1 MRVADGADDRRD
13 VRRLVTRETDSR
25 PLQRWVT
32 GAGVLLIVLMIGAD
46 SYEAWQDY
54 DAAILRSEDTQLA
67 IARATAEQTARMV
80 QEIDVVLADQAQRW
94 GAAEGTPA
102 AREAARE
109 RLQADVTRF
118 PFVHSM
124 EIIGRDGRLFATTA
138 PSPDDDADYRGRHF
152 FAILEHASPGTL
164 YIGKPVGQDYRTF
177 ALGRAIRDRYGA
189 FDGVVLVRVAFE
201 YLTGFYSTINVDSS
215 IRLVRE
221 DGVVLAHY
229 PTAASAEDISSGLI
243 AGLRG
248 SELVRRDPQSD
259 AKPQLR
265 VLRRVQ
271 GYPLL
276 VELAQPMS
284 SVLSSW
290 RYQELSSISRT
301 LTLAGLAGALIV
313 VLRRVLRRRDRL
325 EQERQRLE
333 RGLRDSQKAE
343 AVGFLAASMVH
354 DFNNVLGA
362 IVGYAEVAR
371 TQIGDDARVTQ
382 TIDGLLAASERARL
396 LVRRVLTFDPHRS
409 VVHGALAIEP
419 IVMEA
424 LALIRANLP
433 ASIAILPPEPGR
445 AGLINGDAT
454 EVHQVVMNL
463 CTNAVRAMPA
473 GGQLQVRVEAM
484 QVDAARELTLG
495 GLQPGRW
502 LRLSIVDT
510 GIGLLPDQLRS
521 MFDPF
526 YTSRAGGDGSGIGLT
541 VVRNVVSGMNGAIEV
556 ESRPGSGT
564 AMSVY
569 WPQVEPASAN
579 ANAQRA
585 VQAVGAGQSILIVD
599 DEPELVRLAEEIVAS
614 LGYEAIG
621 FSDATAAIAS
631 FRHAPARFDAV
642 LTDERMPMF
651 QGTTLAEMIHELRAD
666 IPILLVT
673 GHRERQT
680 DMRAQRAG
688 IIEVLDKPLRA
699 GDLREALGR
708 AFSIASLQ
716 PRVRPAQPNGHR
728 A

>member
-1 MRVADGADDRRD
+1 MTRD
-13 VRRLVTRETDSR
+13 TDSR

-32 GAGVLLIVLMIGAD
+32 GAGVLLIVLMVGAD

-54 DAAILRSEDTQLA
+54 DDAILRSEDTQLA

-94 GAAEGTPA
+94 GAADATPA

-138 PSPDDDADYRGRHF
+138 PGPDDDADFSGRHF
-152 FAILEHASPGTL
+152 FSILEHASRGML

-177 ALGRAIRDRYGA
+177 ALARAIHDRYGA
-189 FDGVVLVRVAFE
+189 FAGVVLVRVAFE

-221 DGVVLAHY
+221 DGTVLAHY
-229 PTAASAEDISSGLI
+229 PTVASDEDISSSLI
-243 AGLRG
+243 AGIRG
-248 SELVRRDPQSD
+248 LELVRRDPQSS
-259 AKPQLR
+259 AGPQLR
-265 VLRRVQ
+265 VFRRVQ
-271 GYPLL
+271 SYPLL

-284 SVLSSW
+284 SVLRSW
-290 RYQELSSISRT
+290 RHQELSSGART
-301 LTLAGLAGALIV
+301 LTLAALAGVLIV
-313 VLRRVLRRRDRL
+313 VLRRVLRRRDGL
-325 EQERQRLE
+325 EEERQRLE

-343 AVGFLAASMVH
+343 AVGFLAASMAH

-371 TQIGDDARVTQ
+371 AQIARDARTTE
-382 TIDGLLAASERARL
+382 TIDGLLAASERARQ

-419 IVMEA
+419 VVIEA
-424 LALIRANLP
+424 LQLLRPGLPSSITIR
-433 ASIAILPPEPGR
+433 PPESGS

-454 EVHQVVMNL
+454 ELHQVVMNL

-473 GGQLQVRVEAM
+473 GGQLTVRVEAV
-484 QVDAARELTLG
+484 QVDAPRDLTLG
-495 GLQPGRW
+495 ALQPGRW
-502 LRLSIVDT
+502 LRLSIADT
-510 GIGLLPDQLRS
+510 GIGLSPEQLQS
-521 MFDPF
+521 IFAPF
-526 YTSRAGGDGSGIGLT
+526 YSARANGDGSGIGLT
-541 VVRNVVSGMNGAIEV
+541 VVRNIVSGMKGAIEV

-564 AMSVY
+564 TMSVY
-569 WPQVEPASAN
+569 WPQVEPASAG
-579 ANAQRA
+579 ASAPRA
-585 VQAVGAGQSILIVD
+585 TQPVGAGQAVLIVD

-621 FSDATAAIAS
+621 FSDATAAIDS
-631 FRHAPARFDAV
+631 FRRAPARFDAV
-642 LTDERMPMF
+642 LTDERMPAL
-651 QGTTLAEMIHELRAD
+651 QGTTLARMIHDLRAD

-680 DMRAQRAG
+680 DARALRAG

-708 AFSIASLQ
+708 AFAM
-716 PRVRPAQPNGHR
+716 
-728 A
+728 

>member
-1 MRVADGADDRRD
+1 MTRD
-13 VRRLVTRETDSR
+13 TDSR

-32 GAGVLLIVLMIGAD
+32 GAGVLLIVLMVGAD

-54 DAAILRSEDTQLA
+54 DDAILRSEDTQLA

-80 QEIDVVLADQAQRW
+80 QEIDVVLADQALRW
-94 GAAEGTPA
+94 GAADATPA

-138 PSPDDDADYRGRHF
+138 PGPDDDADFSGRHF
-152 FAILEHASPGTL
+152 FSILEHASRGML

-177 ALGRAIRDRYGA
+177 ALARAIHDRYGA
-189 FDGVVLVRVAFE
+189 FAGVVLVRVAFE
-201 YLTGFYSTINVDSS
+201 YLTSFYSTINVDSS

-229 PTAASAEDISSGLI
+229 PTVASDEDISSSLI
-243 AGLRG
+243 TALRAL
-248 SELVRRDPQSD
+248 ELVRRDPQSS
-259 AKPQLR
+259 ARPQLR
-265 VLRRVQ
+265 VFRRVQ

-276 VELAQPMS
+276 VELGQPMS
-284 SVLSSW
+284 SVLRSW
-290 RYQELSSISRT
+290 RHQELSSGART
-301 LTLAGLAGALIV
+301 LTLAALAGVLIV

-325 EQERQRLE
+325 EEERQRLE

-343 AVGFLAASMVH
+343 AVGFLAASMAH

-362 IVGYAEVAR
+362 IVGYAELAR
-371 TQIGDDARVTQ
+371 AQIARDARATE
-382 TIDGLLAASERARL
+382 TIDGLLAASERARQ

-419 IVMEA
+419 VVIEA
-424 LALIRANLP
+424 LELIRPGLP
-433 ASIAILPPEPGR
+433 PAITIRPPEPGS

-454 EVHQVVMNL
+454 ELHQVVMNL

-473 GGQLQVRVEAM
+473 GGQLTVRVEAV
-484 QVDAARELTLG
+484 QVDAPRDLTLG
-495 GLQPGRW
+495 ALQPGRW
-502 LRLSIVDT
+502 LRLSIADT
-510 GIGLLPDQLRS
+510 GIGLSSEQLQS
-521 MFDPF
+521 IFAPF
-526 YTSRAGGDGSGIGLT
+526 YSARANGDGSGIGLT
-541 VVRNVVSGMNGAIEV
+541 VVRNIVSGMKGAIEV

-564 AMSVY
+564 TMSVY
-569 WPQVEPASAN
+569 WPQVEPASAGTS
-579 ANAQRA
+579 APRA
-585 VQAVGAGQSILIVD
+585 TQPVGAGQAVLIVD

-621 FSDATAAIAS
+621 FSDATAAIDS
-631 FRHAPARFDAV
+631 FRRAPARFDAV
-642 LTDERMPMF
+642 LTDERMPAL
-651 QGTTLAEMIHELRAD
+651 QGTTLARMIHDLRAD

-680 DMRAQRAG
+680 DARAVRAG

-708 AFSIASLQ
+708 AFAM
-716 PRVRPAQPNGHR
+716 
-728 A
+728 

>member
-1 MRVADGADDRRD
+1 
-13 VRRLVTRETDSR
+13 VTRDTDSR

-32 GAGVLLIVLMIGAD
+32 GAGVLLIVLMVGAD

-54 DAAILRSEDTQLA
+54 DDAILRSEDTQLA

-94 GAAEGTPA
+94 GAADATPA

-138 PSPDDDADYRGRHF
+138 PGPDDDADFSGRHF
-152 FAILEHASPGTL
+152 FSILEHASRGML

-177 ALGRAIRDRYGA
+177 ALARAIHDRYGA
-189 FDGVVLVRVAFE
+189 FAGVVLVRVAFE

-221 DGVVLAHY
+221 DGTVLAHY
-229 PTAASAEDISSGLI
+229 PTVASDEDISSSLI
-243 AGLRG
+243 AGIRG
-248 SELVRRDPQSD
+248 LELVRRDPQSS
-259 AKPQLR
+259 AGPQLR
-265 VLRRVQ
+265 VFRRVQ
-271 GYPLL
+271 SYPLL

-284 SVLSSW
+284 SVLRSW
-290 RYQELSSISRT
+290 RHQELSSGART
-301 LTLAGLAGALIV
+301 LTLAALAGVLIV
-313 VLRRVLRRRDRL
+313 VLRRVLRRRDGL
-325 EQERQRLE
+325 EEERQRLE

-343 AVGFLAASMVH
+343 AVGFLAASMAH

-371 TQIGDDARVTQ
+371 AQIAGDARTTE
-382 TIDGLLAASERARL
+382 TIDGLLAASERARQ

-419 IVMEA
+419 VVIEA
-424 LALIRANLP
+424 LQLLRPGLPSSITIR
-433 ASIAILPPEPGR
+433 PPESGS

-454 EVHQVVMNL
+454 ELHQVVMNL

-473 GGQLQVRVEAM
+473 GGQLTVRVEAM
-484 QVDAARELTLG
+484 QVDAPRDLTLG
-495 GLQPGRW
+495 ALQPGRW
-502 LRLSIVDT
+502 LRLSIADT
-510 GIGLLPDQLRS
+510 GIGLSPEQLQS
-521 MFDPF
+521 IFAPF
-526 YTSRAGGDGSGIGLT
+526 YSARANGDGSGIGLT
-541 VVRNVVSGMNGAIEV
+541 VVRNIVSGMKGAIEV

-564 AMSVY
+564 TMSVY
-569 WPQVEPASAN
+569 WPQVEPASAG
-579 ANAQRA
+579 ASAPRA
-585 VQAVGAGQSILIVD
+585 TQPVGAGQAVLIVD

-621 FSDATAAIAS
+621 FSDATAAIDS
-631 FRHAPARFDAV
+631 FRRAPARFDAV
-642 LTDERMPMF
+642 LTDERMPAL
-651 QGTTLAEMIHELRAD
+651 QGTTLARMIHDLRAD

-680 DMRAQRAG
+680 NARALRAG

-708 AFSIASLQ
+708 AFAL
-716 PRVRPAQPNGHR
+716 
-728 A
+728 

>member
-1 MRVADGADDRRD
+1 MSVAERTDDRRD
-13 VRRLVTRETDSR
+13 VREVVTRETDSR

-32 GAGVLLIVLMIGAD
+32 GAGVLLIVLMVGAD

-80 QEIDVVLADQAQRW
+80 QEIDVVLAEQAQRW
-94 GAAEGTPA
+94 GAADGTPA

-124 EIIGRDGRLFATTA
+124 EIIGRDGLLFATTS
-138 PSPDDDADYRGRHF
+138 PSPDDVADFRGRHF
-152 FAILEHASPGTL
+152 FSILEHAAPGTL

-189 FDGVVLVRVAFE
+189 FAGVVLVRVAFE
-201 YLTGFYSTINVDSS
+201 YLTSFYSTISVDSS

-229 PTAASAEDISSGLI
+229 PTSASAEEINGSLI
-243 AGLRG
+243 AGIRG
-248 SELVRRDPQSD
+248 SELVSTDPPSAQN
-259 AKPQLR
+259 PHLR

-271 GYPLL
+271 SYPLL
-276 VELAQPMS
+276 IELVQPMS
-284 SVLSSW
+284 SVLSAW
-290 RYQELSSISRT
+290 RHQELLSFART
-301 LTLAGLAGALIV
+301 LTLAGLAGGLIV

-325 EQERQRLE
+325 EQERERLE

-343 AVGFLAASMVH
+343 AVGFLAASMAH

-371 TQIGDDARVTQ
+371 AQVEPDERVTE
-382 TIDGLLAASERARL
+382 TLDGLLAASERARL

-419 IVMEA
+419 VVHEA
-424 LALIRANLP
+424 LALLRPGLSQTITIR
-433 ASIAILPPEPGR
+433 PPEAGTV
-445 AGLINGDAT
+445 GLINGDAT

-473 GGQLQVRVEAM
+473 GGQLQVRVEAV
-484 QVDAARELTLG
+484 QVDTGRTLTLG
-495 GLQPGRW
+495 ALQPGRW
-502 LRLSIVDT
+502 IRLSIADT
-510 GIGLLPDQLRS
+510 GIGLSPEQLQS
-521 MFDPF
+521 IFDPF
-526 YTSRAGGDGSGIGLT
+526 YTSRASGDGSGIGLT
-541 VVRNVVSGMNGAIEV
+541 VVRNIVSDMQGAIEV
-556 ESRPGSGT
+556 DSRPGSGT
-564 AMSVY
+564 TMNVY
-569 WPQVEPASAN
+569 WPQVEPAAPDAN
-579 ANAQRA
+579 LPQVAQPD
-585 VQAVGAGQSILIVD
+585 GEGQSILIVD

-621 FSDATAAIAS
+621 FSDASAAIDS
-631 FRHAPARFDAV
+631 FRRAPERFDAV
-642 LTDERMPMF
+642 LTDERMPVL
-651 QGTTLAEMIHELRAD
+651 QGTTLATMIHALRSD

-673 GHRERQT
+673 GHREKQT
-680 DMRAQRAG
+680 DVRALRAG
-688 IIEVLDKPLRA
+688 VIEVLDKPLRA
-699 GDLREALGR
+699 GALREALGR
-708 AFSIASLQ
+708 AFATI
-716 PRVRPAQPNGHR
+716 H
-728 A
+728 

>member
-1 MRVADGADDRRD
+1 
-13 VRRLVTRETDSR
+13 
-25 PLQRWVT
+25 LQRWVT
-32 GAGVLLIVLMIGAD
+32 GAGVLLIVLMVGAD

-80 QEIDVVLADQAQRW
+80 QEIDVVLAEQAQRW
-94 GAAEGTPA
+94 GAADSTPA

-124 EIIGRDGRLFATTA
+124 EIIGRDGRLFATTS
-138 PSPDDDADYRGRHF
+138 PSPDDVADYHGRHF
-152 FAILEHASPGTL
+152 FSILEHAAPGTL

-189 FDGVVLVRVAFE
+189 FAGVVLVRVAFE
-201 YLTGFYSTINVDSS
+201 YLTSFYSTISVDSS

-229 PTAASAEDISSGLI
+229 PTRASAEEINGSLI
-243 AGLRG
+243 AGIRG
-248 SELVRRDPQSD
+248 SELVRTDSPS
-259 AKPQLR
+259 AANPYLR

-271 GYPLL
+271 SYPLL
-276 VELAQPMS
+276 IELAQPMS
-284 SVLSSW
+284 SVLSAW
-290 RYQELSSISRT
+290 RHQELSSFART
-301 LTLAGLAGALIV
+301 LTLAGLAGGLIV
-313 VLRRVLRRRDRL
+313 VLRSVLRRRDRL
-325 EQERQRLE
+325 EQERERLE

-343 AVGFLAASMVH
+343 AVGFLAASMAH

-371 TQIGDDARVTQ
+371 AQVEPDERVTE
-382 TIDGLLAASERARL
+382 TLDGLLAASERARL

-419 IVMEA
+419 IVREA
-424 LALIRANLP
+424 LTLLRPGLPQTITIR
-433 ASIAILPPEPGR
+433 PPEAGSV
-445 AGLINGDAT
+445 GLINGDAT

-463 CTNAVRAMPA
+463 CTNAIRAMPA
-473 GGQLQVRVEAM
+473 GGEVQVRVEAV
-484 QVDAARELTLG
+484 QVDTARTLTLG
-495 GLQPGRW
+495 ALQPGRW
-502 LRLSIVDT
+502 IRLSIEDT
-510 GIGLLPDQLRS
+510 GIGLSPEQLQS
-521 MFDPF
+521 IFDPF

-541 VVRNVVSGMNGAIEV
+541 VVRNIVSDMQGAIEV
-556 ESRPGSGT
+556 ISQPGSGT
-564 AMSVY
+564 TMNVY
-569 WPQVEPASAN
+569 WPQVQPSAADANLPRVAQPAGEG
-579 ANAQRA
+579 
-585 VQAVGAGQSILIVD
+585 QAILIVD

-621 FSDATAAIAS
+621 FSDASAAIES
-631 FRHAPARFDAV
+631 FRRTPQRFDAV
-642 LTDERMPMF
+642 LTDERMPVL
-651 QGTTLAEMIHELRAD
+651 QGTTLAAMIHALRTD

-673 GHRERQT
+673 GHREKQT
-680 DMRAQRAG
+680 DVRASRAG

-708 AFSIASLQ
+708 AFATI
-716 PRVRPAQPNGHR
+716 H
-728 A
+728 

>member
-1 MRVADGADDRRD
+1 MSVAVGTDDRRD
-13 VRRLVTRETDSR
+13 VRELVTRETDSR

-80 QEIDVVLADQAQRW
+80 QELDVVLAEQAQRW
-94 GAAEGTPA
+94 GAAECTPA

-138 PSPDDDADYRGRHF
+138 PGPDDAADYKGRHF
-152 FAILEHASPGTL
+152 FSILEHAAPGTL

-189 FDGVVLVRVAFE
+189 FSGIVIARVAFE
-201 YLTGFYSTINVDSS
+201 YLTGFYSTISVDSS

-229 PTAASAEDISSGLI
+229 PTPASAEEISSSLI
-243 AGLRG
+243 ADIRG
-248 SELVRRDPQSD
+248 SELVRRDPPSRT
-259 AKPQLR
+259 KPQLR

-271 GYPLL
+271 DYPLL
-276 VELAQPMS
+276 IELAQPMS
-284 SVLSSW
+284 GVLSTW
-290 RYQELSSISRT
+290 RHQELSSFART
-301 LTLAGLAGALIV
+301 LTLAGLAGALLI

-343 AVGFLAASMVH
+343 AVGFLAASMAH
-354 DFNNVLGA
+354 DFNKVLSA

-371 TQIGDDARVTQ
+371 TQVDQGSRITQ
-382 TIDGLLAASERARL
+382 TIDGLLAASERARQ

-409 VVHGALAIEP
+409 VVHGALAVEP
-419 IVMEA
+419 IVVEA
-424 LALIRANLP
+424 LSLLRPGLP
-433 ASIAILPPEPGR
+433 ASITIRPPEPGS
-445 AGLINGDAT
+445 ASLINGDAT

-463 CTNAVRAMPA
+463 CTNAIRAMPA
-473 GGQLQVRVEAM
+473 GGRLEVRVEAV
-484 QVDAARELTLG
+484 QVDAPRALTLG
-495 GLQPGRW
+495 SLQPGRW
-502 LRLSIVDT
+502 IRLSIADT
-510 GIGLLPDQLRS
+510 GIGLSPEQLQS
-521 MFDPF
+521 IFDPF
-526 YTSRAGGDGSGIGLT
+526 YTSHASGEGSGIGLT
-541 VVRNVVSGMNGAIEV
+541 VVRNIVSAMQGAIEV
-556 ESRPGSGT
+556 ESQPGSGT
-564 AMSVY
+564 TMNVY
-569 WPQVEPASAN
+569 WPEAEPAAPGAN
-579 ANAQRA
+579 VKRA
-585 VQAVGAGQSILIVD
+585 APVGAGQAILIVD

-621 FSDATAAIAS
+621 FSDASAAIES
-631 FRHAPARFDAV
+631 FRRAPERFDAV
-642 LTDERMPMF
+642 LTDERMPVLH
-651 QGTTLAEMIHELRAD
+651 GTTLAAMIHALRAD
-666 IPILLVT
+666 IPVLLVT
-673 GHRERQT
+673 GHREKQT
-680 DMRAQRAG
+680 DARALRAG

-699 GDLREALGR
+699 GDLRAALGR
-708 AFSIASLQ
+708 AFA
-716 PRVRPAQPNGHR
+716 A
-728 A
+728 

>member
-1 MRVADGADDRRD
+1 
-13 VRRLVTRETDSR
+13 VTRDTDSR

-32 GAGVLLIVLMIGAD
+32 GAGVLLIVLMVGAD

-54 DAAILRSEDTQLA
+54 DDAILRSEDTQLA

-94 GAAEGTPA
+94 GAADATPA

-138 PSPDDDADYRGRHF
+138 PGPDDDADFRGRHF
-152 FAILEHASPGTL
+152 FATLEHASSGTL
-164 YIGKPVGQDYRTF
+164 YIGKPVGQDYHTF

-189 FDGVVLVRVAFE
+189 FAGVVVARVAFE

-221 DGVVLAHY
+221 DGTVLAHY
-229 PTAASAEDISSGLI
+229 PTVASDEDISSSLI
-243 AGLRG
+243 AGIRG
-248 SELVRRDPQSD
+248 LELVRRDPQSS
-259 AKPQLR
+259 ARPKLR
-265 VLRRVQ
+265 VFRRVQ
-271 GYPLL
+271 SYPLL

-284 SVLSSW
+284 SVLRSW
-290 RYQELSSISRT
+290 RHQELSSGART
-301 LTLAGLAGALIV
+301 LTLAALAGVLIV

-325 EQERQRLE
+325 EAERQRLE

-343 AVGFLAASMVH
+343 AVGFLAASMAH

-371 TQIGDDARVTQ
+371 AQLGRDARATEA
-382 TIDGLLAASERARL
+382 IDGLLAASERARL

-419 IVMEA
+419 VVIEA
-424 LALIRANLP
+424 LELIRPGLP
-433 ASIAILPPEPGR
+433 PSITIHPPEPGS

-463 CTNAVRAMPA
+463 CTNAVRAMPG
-473 GGQLQVRVEAM
+473 GGQLTVRVEAV
-484 QVDAARELTLG
+484 QVDARRDLTLG
-495 GLQPGRW
+495 ALQPGRW
-502 LRLSIVDT
+502 LRLSIADT
-510 GIGLLPDQLRS
+510 GIGLSPEQLQS
-521 MFDPF
+521 IFAPF
-526 YTSRAGGDGSGIGLT
+526 YSARASGDGSGIGLT
-541 VVRNVVSGMNGAIEV
+541 VVRNIVSGMKGAIEV

-564 AMSVY
+564 TMSVY
-569 WPQVEPASAN
+569 WPQVEPASAG
-579 ANAQRA
+579 ASAPRAAQPA
-585 VQAVGAGQSILIVD
+585 GAGQAVLIVD

-621 FSDATAAIAS
+621 FSDATAAIDS
-631 FRHAPARFDAV
+631 FRRAPARFDAV
-642 LTDERMPMF
+642 LTDERMPAL
-651 QGTTLAEMIHELRAD
+651 QGTTLARMIHDLRAD

-680 DMRAQRAG
+680 DARALRAG

-708 AFSIASLQ
+708 AFAL
-716 PRVRPAQPNGHR
+716 
-728 A
+728 